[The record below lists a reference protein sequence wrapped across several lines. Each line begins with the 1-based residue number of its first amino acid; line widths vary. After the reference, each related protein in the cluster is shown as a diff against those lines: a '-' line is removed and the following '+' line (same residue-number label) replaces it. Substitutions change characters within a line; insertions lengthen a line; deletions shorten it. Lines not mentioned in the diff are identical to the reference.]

1 MAKKKNKK
9 SVGNVTHKESSSVFS
24 SKEQDSV
31 QISEH
36 CLLEE
41 CEKVATQKAKEYY
54 KEKAKALLVQ
64 QKEKLLESFKLFN
77 EYLESNEGLIEID
90 DGIFYLKAIHAIFPD
105 PTKYELKTGNNS
117 YFYSKTFVSKFASY
131 DGELILEE
139 ELKELFARKHRLPFV
154 SSSSQWYA
162 YPVGKSLGEF
172 EADDQGLGESDTDE
186 QSLGELDTGE
196 KLSVKTGEVSILRKL
211 FHDSLF
217 NLTENTENS
226 IYGTDLEKKL
236 SDDINKKL
244 GRSELRY
251 VNFAKEGYNTAK
263 SDYAGKDNSYQLPV
277 YRLRKNNTE
286 PVSDLEVFIYF
297 LLDEKTENVHASIET
312 VKESFW
318 KFKPYI
324 ILEENTLDIDSER
337 FVRDFET
344 GALAFDLNGEGE
356 QKIQQMIGE
365 VMEGGECPKEILAS
379 MNDSIKEF
387 YLTSDERRV
396 QLEPYGED
404 LLFEHT
410 RGHWDLASNATSNNK
425 VVLKLD
431 PPFYARNPYQ
441 DIQRGSLIGIDF
453 GTKST
458 VVACLDRKNQI
469 YLLPVGKQGVQAYTS
484 DTDRRSYIYENPTI
498 MHICN
503 IESFMQAYRSAKG
516 RPETTW
522 KDLAVAHTA
531 HSQLSEANDA
541 NYYSFI
547 SNLKQWSASETKL
560 RLIDAQGQEKEVPA
574 YLDCQADDIN
584 PIEIYAY
591 YIGMTINNMRQGI
604 FTEYLL
610 SFPVTYKKAVRGKI
624 LSSFRRGL
632 QKSLPQ
638 VLAEDDEFV
647 QNEFRVISATSE
659 PAAYAV
665 CALEAYGFEPDDQ
678 EVYYYGVF
686 DFGGGTTDFDFG
698 KWRAAITPEEQDRYE
713 YVIEHFGGTGEE
725 FLGGENLLDLLAFT
739 VFSSKDN
746 LPKLK
751 EHNVYFTWPHGEEKK
766 FSGFQDVI
774 AKDSKWAHMNMQRM
788 RELLRP
794 MWERHPNYEDK
805 FTESQ
810 ISNLSLFT
818 NTGEQVTDMGGL
830 AVDLEQLEAI
840 LDDKIRAGIKS
851 FMTGMMVEM
860 SDISPRPEKINIF
873 LAGNSC
879 RSEKVDRIFH
889 EEFGPF
895 EEKYKA
901 KRAELGEEFEGEIFE
916 LFPPLGTGA
925 AKKKQEERK
934 VSLISDGSYAPTG
947 KTGVAVGLLKC
958 RTSVKVIDANKDEN
972 DEIAFKFTIGKMRRN
987 KLVPVLTS
995 KSRLGGKWERFII
1008 ADKPEFDF
1016 YYTSKKHGV
1025 SGDLPIQETQR
1036 YTCRLTT
1043 TDDSASV
1050 FMRPKS
1056 PTEIEYVVARER
1068 SGQEIEPISE
1078 IVTIKLGV
1086 GE

>member
-1 MAKKKNKK
+1 MEEKLE
-9 SVGNVTHKESSSVFS
+9 VTAVRSETNKESSSVFH

-54 KEKAKALLVQ
+54 KEKAKALLIQ

-90 DGIFYLKAIHAIFPD
+90 DGIYYLKAIHAIFPD
-105 PTKYELKTGNNS
+105 PIKYELKTGNDS
-117 YFYSKTFVSKFASY
+117 YFYAKSFVSKFASY
-131 DGELILEE
+131 EGSIIFEE
-139 ELKELFARKHRLPFV
+139 ELKELFAKKHRLPFI

-162 YPVGKSLGEF
+162 YPVEKSLDEF
-172 EADDQGLGESDTDE
+172 VKYHSNQLNNKPTYIIASLLKRGVSQTLISS
-186 QSLGELDTGE
+186 SLGRFINE
-196 KLSVKTGEVSILRKL
+196 KL
-211 FHDSLF
+211 DS
-217 NLTENTENS
+217 
-226 IYGTDLEKKL
+226 
-236 SDDINKKL
+236 
-244 GRSELRY
+244 SELRY
-251 VNFAKEGYNTAK
+251 VNFAKEGYNTTK
-263 SDYAGKDNSYQLPV
+263 SDYAGSMRSNCYQLPIF
-277 YRLRKNNTE
+277 RLRKNDTE

-324 ILEENTLDIDSER
+324 ILDEDTLDIDSER

-344 GALAFDLNGEGE
+344 GALALDLNGEGE
-356 QKIQQMIGE
+356 QKIQQMIAE
-365 VMEGGECPKEILAS
+365 VMEGGEIPKEILAS
-379 MNDSIKEF
+379 MNDSLKEF

-410 RGHWDLASNATSNNK
+410 QGHWDLASNATSNNK

-458 VVACLDRKNQI
+458 VVACLDRQNQI
-469 YLLPVGKQGVQAYTS
+469 YAIPVGKQGVQAFTS
-484 DTDRRSYIYENPTI
+484 DAEERCDIYENPTI

-503 IESFMQAYRSAKG
+503 IESFMQAYRGAEG

-560 RLIDAQGQEKEVPA
+560 RLIDAQGIETELLA
-574 YLDCQADDIN
+574 YLESNSDDID

-591 YIGMTINNMRQGI
+591 YIGMTINNMRQGV

-610 SFPVTYKKAVRGKI
+610 SFPVTYEKAVRDKI
-624 LSSFRRGL
+624 LSSFSRGL
-632 QKSLPQ
+632 HKSLPQ

-698 KWRAAITPEEQDRYE
+698 RWRAAITPEEQDRYE
-713 YVIEHFGGTGEE
+713 YVIEHFGGGGER

-739 VFSSKDN
+739 VFSNPEN

-766 FSGFQDVI
+766 FNGFQDVI

-818 NTGEQVTDMGGL
+818 NTGEQVTDIGGL
-830 AVDLEQLEAI
+830 AVDLKQLETI

-851 FMTGMMVEM
+851 FMTGMLDSM
-860 SDISPRPEKINIF
+860 SDISPRPEKLNIF

-916 LFPPLGTGA
+916 LFPPLGTEA

-1086 GE
+1086 GK